1 MSYENRIEVLV
12 VEDSQTQAEKIR
24 YLLEKQNYD
33 VKVAGDGKQAY
44 EILNNA
50 VNYKPSLVITDI
62 IMPEMDGYELCKTI
76 KSVGR
81 TKDIPVL
88 LLTSL
93 SDTKEVIEGL
103 ACGADGFIT
112 KPYDNEFLISS
123 VNNAISNNIS
133 PEIRDTKSGL
143 EISFDGTNRV
153 LSTTPQKIVEILL
166 SIYQS
171 TIHKNNELIQT
182 RDELRMLN
190 ANLESL
196 VEKRTSALSSE
207 IETSNLIAEKLME
220 SEEKWRMLVTTIPD
234 YIGLHDKEARF
245 QFLNHYAEG
254 FSEKDT
260 VGKCLFDFISDKS
273 RESYQEMFKA
283 CISTKRN
290 QVFEYEASGDNG
302 IIRTYET
309 TLVPLMQNDKLLN
322 IMAIARDITDRKLR
336 EREILHKTEQL
347 QSLNIEKNKF
357 FSIIA
362 HDLRSPFHGLLN
374 LTEMMADAKENFSAS
389 ELTDFSRSL
398 NKSANNL
405 YQLLENLLKWAMVEN
420 GLIGFTP
427 EELNLSVI
435 TLQNL
440 RLIIERA
447 IQKKIT
453 IVNEVPDN
461 QIIYADEEM
470 IKTILR
476 NLLSNAVKFTSAGG
490 KVIIKSEINENKMIE
505 VSVTDTGIGM
515 SEEVMKRLFNIGEQV
530 GSKGTDGE
538 LSTGLGLI
546 LCKEFVEKH
555 AGTIWTESE
564 EGQGS
569 TFRFTIPEKR

>member
-62 IMPEMDGYELCKTI
+62 IMPEMDGYELCKII

-93 SDTKEVIEGL
+93 SDSKEVIEGL

-112 KPYDNEFLISS
+112 KPYDNEFLISC

-133 PEIRDTKSGL
+133 PEIKDIKSGL

-207 IETSNLIAEKLME
+207 IETSKLIAEKLRE

-245 QFLNHYAEG
+245 QFLNHYAKG
-254 FSEKDT
+254 FTEKDT
-260 VGKCLFDFISDKS
+260 IGKSIFDFVSDEY
-273 RESYQEMFKA
+273 RESYRKRFEA

-309 TLVPLMQNDKLLN
+309 TLVALMQNDKLLN

-336 EREILHKTEQL
+336 EREILHNTEQL
-347 QSLNIEKNKF
+347 QSLNIEKDKF

-440 RLIIERA
+440 RLIIELA

-555 AGTIWTESE
+555 GGTIWTESE

>member
-555 AGTIWTESE
+555 GGTIWTESE